1 MIIKELF
8 NYFKS
13 CWGTTFAILHHF
25 ISLKNPNDR

>member
-1 MIIKELF
+1 LIIKELF

-13 CWGTTFAILHHF
+13 CWATFAIPHHF